1 MSGEKDSTRQTA
13 PGGIAEAAG
22 LESTPQA
29 RGSAVPQAHNSDAR
43 GSDLMRSSDLRS
55 SGLRSSDIMNEIS
68 EQTSDPIRNTGAKGG
83 GKAGQRPAGGS
94 RPPRMLDRAQQ
105 ERIGAALRESF
116 ADIEKEPIPER
127 LSKLIDAL
135 HQEEKRR

>member
-1 MSGEKDSTRQTA
+1 MSGEKDSTGQTA
-13 PGGIAEAAG
+13 PGGIAEATG
-22 LESTPQA
+22 PDNTPQA
-29 RGSAVPQAHNSDAR
+29 RAHNSDAR

-55 SGLRSSDIMNEIS
+55 SGTRSSDIMNELS
-68 EQTSDPIRNTGAKGG
+68 EQTSDPIHNTSAKGG
-83 GKAGQRPAGGS
+83 GKRPAGGS

-116 ADIEKEPIPER
+116 ADIEKEPLPER